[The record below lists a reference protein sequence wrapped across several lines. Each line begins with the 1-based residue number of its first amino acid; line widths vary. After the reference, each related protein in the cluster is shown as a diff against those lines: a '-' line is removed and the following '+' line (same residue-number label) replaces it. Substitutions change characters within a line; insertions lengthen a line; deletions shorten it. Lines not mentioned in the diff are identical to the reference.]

1 MCGQG
6 LFWLLGRNP
15 YSRRCHRGVE
25 LSASAFL
32 QIPRRSNTTVS
43 ALSSKT
49 LPNTASARKATP
61 ETMARPTPAL
71 RQWLNLRRSLSSTH
85 SHVQKCPAN
94 SSLSRAKLPT
104 TATVIS
110 DADSRSRQCFHSGAR
125 RLAKARQSSAKPAPA
140 LQRKRRDLEAGR
152 GAALPASGGRGT
164 LDAKG
169 FFMQAIE
176 VDDEL
181 LVREFL
187 DSADSMYDAASAD
200 GLLPGI
206 GLHTFKDV
214 VVKIFKGMDGPPNP
228 RMIQAIS
235 KGECQQLFLVLF
247 HMAWLGKMRSN
258 SVSYADVDAVYRI
271 GIVGCTVGPTMTE
284 WLTTSCALAGARAA
298 IVLIQAR
305 LVKWTHSTPQ
315 SKWTDAVK
323 RFSDEGYPPAMMLH
337 AKILGMR
344 GQYQEAFEL
353 MEKRVLPFLTPTR
366 RRPPLFNDITLDGSF
381 ESPYRLYA
389 LLHASY
395 DDAFDSP
402 ESRRKADEATRVAA
416 LEYNDRM
423 AMVEYASIMMNEKKL
438 DDYEKVM
445 SKAAMLGSKQAVLYI
460 ANFYYQVFHGRYP
473 TLAERRD
480 STKPEGQT
488 DKPSSETQDQ
498 PRSSNPYL
506 FIVHW
511 ITSFFNQ
518 GIERETYR
526 DLAKHWYTLGHTYRI
541 PQASFML
548 ALMAHEK
555 GVALEN
561 NVFLEAECA
570 YLLENQLIGPKFEEL
585 KDNWYNPQFVPRLSV
600 QMLAVR

>member
-1 MCGQG
+1 
-6 LFWLLGRNP
+6 
-15 YSRRCHRGVE
+15 
-25 LSASAFL
+25 
-32 QIPRRSNTTVS
+32 
-43 ALSSKT
+43 
-49 LPNTASARKATP
+49 
-61 ETMARPTPAL
+61 MARPTPAL

-85 SHVQKCPAN
+85 FHVQKCPAN

-104 TATVIS
+104 TATVTS
-110 DADSRSRQCFHSGAR
+110 DGDSCSRQFFHSGAR
-125 RLAKARQSSAKPAPA
+125 TLAKARQSSAKPAPA

-164 LDAKG
+164 LDGKG

-187 DSADSMYDAASAD
+187 ESADSMYDAASAD

-214 VVKIFKGMDGPPNP
+214 VVKIFRGMDGPPNP
-228 RMIQAIS
+228 RMIQSIS
-235 KGECQQLFLVLF
+235 K
-247 HMAWLGKMRSN
+247 
-258 SVSYADVDAVYRI
+258 DVDAVYRI
-271 GIVGCTVGPTMTE
+271 GIVGCTVGPTTTE

-353 MEKRVLPFLTPTR
+353 MEQRVLPFLTPTR

-438 DDYEKVM
+438 DDYEKAM
-445 SKAAMLGSKQAVLYI
+445 TKAAMLGSKQAVLYI

-506 FIVHW
+506 LIVHW

-585 KDNWYNPQFVPRLSV
+585 KDNWYNPHFVPRLSV